1 MQLPSFAGFDLSG
14 KRAFVTGATSGIGLG
29 AATAL
34 ARAGAHVICA
44 ARRAG
49 PLGELHAA
57 MKAEGL
63 SCETQELDIT
73 DVDAT
78 RAAFSGL
85 GAVDIVVNSAGM
97 ARHGPALDTTPE
109 DFDAVM
115 NVNLRAAYFLSSAAA
130 DQMIAAGRPGSI
142 IHVSSQ
148 MGHVGGI
155 DRGSTAHRSTLWKG
169 W

>member
-63 SCETQELDIT
+63 SCETRGI
-73 DVDAT
+73 
-78 RAAFSGL
+78 
-85 GAVDIVVNSAGM
+85 
-97 ARHGPALDTTPE
+97 
-109 DFDAVM
+109 
-115 NVNLRAAYFLSSAAA
+115 LRSW
-130 DQMIAAGRPGSI
+130 
-142 IHVSSQ
+142 
-148 MGHVGGI
+148 GG
-155 DRGSTAHRSTLWKG
+155 
-169 W
+169 